1 MGQEGKEK
9 FIVILMGNPE
19 WLEEEKIFK
28 NCQLYMNLNSLMIV
42 E

>member
-1 MGQEGKEK
+1 MGQKGMEK

-19 WLEEEKIFK
+19 WLEEEEIFK
-28 NCQLYMNLNSLMIV
+28 KFQLYMSLNSLMIV

>member
-1 MGQEGKEK
+1 MGQEGKKK
-9 FIVILMGNPE
+9 FIVILMGNLE

-28 NCQLYMNLNSLMIV
+28 NCQLYMSLNSLMIV